1 MTTRLLNYDRL
12 LQWIE
17 ELGAIGATPEGGVR
31 RIAATDA
38 DKAGRDNV
46 VAWMQALG
54 LHVEI
59 DRIGNTFGTLAGE
72 RDDAPVMIGSHIDT
86 VGNGGKLDGPY
97 GVLAGLEIAASFRD
111 ADLIP
116 PRPITIAVFTNEEG
130 VRFQPDMMGS
140 AVYAGGLNVDA
151 ALAATDRDGV
161 RLGDE
166 LQRIGY
172 CGSLDCGAKKPHCFL
187 ELHIEQGPVL
197 EAEDI
202 TLGAVEGVQG
212 IFWTGFTIKG
222 QANHAGTT
230 PMHLRRDAGYAAA
243 RIAIE
248 AHKIADK
255 LEGQVATAGQI
266 DLEPNLINVVA
277 GDAYITIDLRNAD
290 KPQLLKAQ
298 QKLEDAVMAIATE
311 ENVEIHA
318 EDLVRYDPVKFDR
331 SLVETV
337 EAVAKKS
344 GRSIKRM
351 VSGAGHDAQMMAR
364 ICPTAMIFVPSIN
377 GVSHNPGEATH
388 PADLKAGLD
397 VLSAT
402 IDRLL
407 ET

>member
-1 MTTRLLNYDRL
+1 MTTRPLNHERL
-12 LQWIE
+12 FRWID

-38 DKAGRDNV
+38 DKAGRDQV
-46 VAWMQALG
+46 VSWMRKLD

-59 DRIGNTFGTLAGE
+59 DRIGNIFGTLKGE
-72 RDDAPVMIGSHIDT
+72 RDSAPIMIGSHIDT

-111 ADLIP
+111 AGLTP
-116 PRPITIAVFTNEEG
+116 LRPITIAVFTNEEG

-140 AVYAGGLNVDA
+140 LVYASGLDVDT
-151 ALAATDRDGV
+151 ALAASDRDGV

-172 CGSLDCGAKKPHCFL
+172 DGLLDCGAKKPHCFL

-212 IFWTGFTIKG
+212 IFWTGLTIKG

-230 PMHLRRDAGYAAA
+230 PMRLRRDAGYAAA
-243 RIAIE
+243 RIAVE
-248 AHKIADK
+248 ARKIADNID
-255 LEGQVATAGQI
+255 GQVATAGQI
-266 DLEPNLINVVA
+266 DLRPNLINVVA
-277 GDAYITIDLRNAD
+277 GDAYVTIDLRNAD
-290 KPQLLKAQ
+290 KAQLLEAQ
-298 QKLEDAVMAIATE
+298 QKMEDAVAAIATE
-311 ENVEIHA
+311 EKLEIHA
-318 EDLVRYDPVKFDR
+318 EELVRYDPVKFDEP
-331 SLVETV
+331 LVETI
-337 EAVAKKS
+337 EAVAQKS
-344 GRSIKRM
+344 GHSIRRM

-377 GVSHNPGEATH
+377 GVSHNPREATH
-388 PADLKAGLD
+388 PANLKAGLD
-397 VLSAT
+397 VLSVT
-402 IDRLL
+402 VDQLL
-407 ET
+407 DT

>member
-1 MTTRLLNYDRL
+1 MTTRPLNHDRL
-12 LQWIE
+12 FRWID

-38 DKAGRDNV
+38 DKAGRDQV
-46 VAWMQALG
+46 VSWMRELD

-59 DRIGNTFGTLAGE
+59 DRIGNIFGTLKGE
-72 RDDAPVMIGSHIDT
+72 HDDAPIMTGSHIDT

-111 ADLIP
+111 ASLTP

-140 AVYAGGLNVDA
+140 LVYAGGLDVDA
-151 ALAATDRDGV
+151 ALAASDRDGV

-172 CGSLDCGAKKPHCFL
+172 DGSLDCSAKKPHCFL
-187 ELHIEQGPVL
+187 ELHIEQGPIL

-230 PMHLRRDAGYAAA
+230 PMHLRRDAGHAAA
-243 RIAIE
+243 RIAVE
-248 AHKIADK
+248 ARKIADDI
-255 LEGQVATAGQI
+255 EGQVATAGQI
-266 DLEPNLINVVA
+266 DLRPNLINVVA
-277 GDAYITIDLRNAD
+277 GEAYITIDLRNAD
-290 KPQLLKAQ
+290 KAQLLEAQ
-298 QKLEDAVMAIATE
+298 QKLEDAVEAIATE
-311 ENVEIHA
+311 EKLEIHT
-318 EDLVRYDPVKFDR
+318 EDLVRYDPVKFDGP
-331 SLVETV
+331 LVETI

-344 GRSIKRM
+344 GLSIKRM

-377 GVSHNPGEATH
+377 GVSHNPKEATH
-388 PADLKAGLD
+388 PTDLKAGLD